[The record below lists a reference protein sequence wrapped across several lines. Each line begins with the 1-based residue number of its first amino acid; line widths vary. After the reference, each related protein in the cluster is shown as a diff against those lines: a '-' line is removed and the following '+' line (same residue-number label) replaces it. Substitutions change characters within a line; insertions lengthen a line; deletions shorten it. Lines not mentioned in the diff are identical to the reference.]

1 MSASLVSIIG
11 PPASGK
17 TTLADLLGRRLGA
30 KVLYE
35 DFAGNPFL
43 AGSYQGEQETLL
55 PAQVYYLMSRA
66 KQLARCDWPA
76 DGIIVSDYGYLQD
89 RLYARAKLTGADLEA
104 YEQLAGQV
112 DTLVKRAEVIVHLD
126 APLAVLRERIARRGR
141 GFERAFGDAFL
152 QHLRDAYKALETES
166 AGGTWLRVDPET
178 DFRQADVLE
187 AIEVDVLSMLAE
199 ETDER

>member
-17 TTLADLLGRRLGA
+17 TTLADLLSRRLGA
-30 KVLYE
+30 KVIYE

-43 AGSYQGEQETLL
+43 PGSYQGQPDTLL
-55 PAQVYYLMSRA
+55 PAQVHYLMSRA

-89 RLYARAKLTGADLEA
+89 RVYAHAKLTGSDLET
-104 YEQLAGQV
+104 YEQLAGRV
-112 DTLVKRAEVIVHLD
+112 DALVKHPEVIVHLD
-126 APLAVLRERIARRGR
+126 APLEVLRERIAHRGR
-141 GFERAFGDAFL
+141 GFERTFGDAFL
-152 QHLRDAYKALETES
+152 QHLRDAYDTLEAES
-166 AGGTWLRVDPET
+166 DDGTWLRVDPET
-178 DFRQADVLE
+178 DFRQADALQQIE
-187 AIEVDVLSMLAE
+187 ADVLSMLAE